1 MKREYNARP
10 STYPRLEVTEPVA
23 GNYYP
28 VNTMMSIDDGE
39 TELAVI
45 TDVTQGGASLANGSL
60 ELMVHRRT
68 LADDGIGIG
77 EPLNETMCG
86 CFGDRCDCAG
96 LTMRGRHWIVMGS
109 VEGVHE
115 ARRKLSE
122 RLNFGPTLA
131 FAPPGIALVNKTF
144 SALTKDLPP
153 NVKLQTLTSNY
164 ASANSGRILF
174 RLSHMYS
181 RGEHPS
187 LSENVTIDLNA
198 IFREPW
204 LITKAEEMSLT
215 ANQNR
220 SAMEANKYQWRHSNN
235 SNSSVESMTRR
246 KLLPPDCLEVQLH
259 PMEVKTF
266 LVWLHDNSKNQV
278 VV

>member
-1 MKREYNARP
+1 M
-10 STYPRLEVTEPVA
+10 
-23 GNYYP
+23 G
-28 VNTMMSIDDGE
+28 
-39 TELAVI
+39 
-45 TDVTQGGASLANGSL
+45 SLADGSL

-86 CFGDRCDCAG
+86 CFADKCDCAG
-96 LTMRGRHWIVMGS
+96 LTVRGRHWILMGS
-109 VEGVHE
+109 VEAVHE
-115 ARRKLSE
+115 ARRNLSE

-131 FAPPGIALVNKTF
+131 FAPSGITLANKSF
-144 SALTKDLPP
+144 SALANELPP

-164 ASANSGRILF
+164 ASASSGHVLF

-181 RGEHPS
+181 RGEHPL
-187 LSENVTIDLNA
+187 LSENVTIDLTA

-204 LITKAEEMSLT
+204 SITKAEEMSLT

-220 SAMEANKYQWRHSNN
+220 LTMEANKYRWRHSNK
-235 SNSSVESMTRR
+235 SNSSVQSMTRR
-246 KLLPPDCLEVQLH
+246 EILPPNLEVQLH

-266 LVWLHDNSKNQV
+266 LVWLHDSSRNQV